1 MQEKKDKGLPDFS
14 GSKSDDLEERLQV
27 VCLPKLSRGVVYDVQ
42 EVYMHDP
49 GSTTLGGEGEGGDAV
64 KCGLRKRLV
73 SSQRCRGRAVS
84 PDLCGMEGHLG
95 GGAVRNGSRGSIN
108 AEKRGLFHLTV
119 TLPLPTRGSRN
130 PMLLTEYEVTVNHV
144 AGPSISCERGRQA
157 CALFS
162 FFASLAFFAGALFF
176 PSLPLCTR
184 PGRLGSFLLSCRLVL
199 GLLNR
204 HAVN

>member
-64 KCGLRKRLV
+64 KGGLRKRLA
-73 SSQRCRGRAVS
+73 SPQRCRGRAVS

-95 GGAVRNGSRGSIN
+95 GGR
-108 AEKRGLFHLTV
+108 
-119 TLPLPTRGSRN
+119 
-130 PMLLTEYEVTVNHV
+130 
-144 AGPSISCERGRQA
+144 
-157 CALFS
+157 
-162 FFASLAFFAGALFF
+162 
-176 PSLPLCTR
+176 
-184 PGRLGSFLLSCRLVL
+184 
-199 GLLNR
+199 
-204 HAVN
+204 